1 MHRRFTHVS
10 AREFGI
16 VSVSVLTELLKTL
29 VGKEILTPGDVR
41 HVLHRAIQETSGIN
55 PEPGKRA
62 GSLIESE
69 LLPKFSE
76 GDGSSV

>member
-1 MHRRFTHVS
+1 MFQHGFT
-10 AREFGI
+10 AEFGI

-55 PEPGKRA
+55 TEPAKRA